1 MVWKRFFFELD
12 DPEEKMKGNGFRQG
26 VKNASLSTSPLLYA
40 VDENPPEWMS
50 ALLGLQ
56 MVVLVLA
63 PIAVTPIVVARMA
76 GIDPGE
82 YGWIIFASLLASGIG
97 TLIQV
102 RRFGVV
108 GSGYFLVIGSSG
120 SFIACGLA
128 AAQMGG
134 MALVATMAV
143 LTAPLQLAF
152 AWFLGPMRRIIT
164 PLVGGVV
171 IMLIVVSVLG
181 ISLDM
186 MANARSSAPPLYSFW
201 VSAATLAVIL
211 GVAVFG
217 NRHLR
222 LWSLVIGLL
231 AGSLVAAGLGLTD
244 FSAVGQ
250 RPWLG
255 LPQGQWQGFAL
266 DFRPEWVAL
275 YLAFAMVTI
284 VGAVE
289 TLGDGMAI
297 QKISERNFRKV
308 DYERV
313 QGAMYA
319 DGVANAVAG
328 ALGTLPNTTYSNAI
342 AAVQLTGVAS
352 RKVGFYVAFFLG
364 LLAFSPKISALL
376 TAIPSPVVGAFLFV
390 LLAMLFVTGIQ
401 LAASEGLN
409 YESGVIIGVSFWMG
423 YVFQNKLFF
432 ADLMPAWLGPFFN
445 NGIAAG
451 GLFAILLSLLFQM
464 KPVGRARRIFY
475 RQAAAITELQDFIH
489 EYAAARRIPAQMLQ
503 HLYLTTEELFMHL
516 CSSKAFKGSHLQ
528 IILHFSEGRVHVE
541 FVDTSDLE
549 DLDFAVEAVG
559 KGEPSMDPDLLGLRI
574 LGRFASG
581 LRHLRIGGVNYITYH
596 LAVD

>member
-1 MVWKRFFFELD
+1 MAGSLS
-12 DPEEKMKGNGFRQG
+12 PQG
-26 VKNASLSTSPLLYA
+26 VKNATLSTSPLLYA
-40 VDENPPEWMS
+40 VDEAPPEWMS
-50 ALLGLQ
+50 VFLGVQ

-97 TLIQV
+97 TMIQV

-143 LTAPLQLAF
+143 LSAPLQLFF

-186 MANARSSAPPLYSFW
+186 MANTSSSAPSLYSFW
-201 VSAATLAVIL
+201 VSAATLAVIMGL
-211 GVAVFG
+211 AVFG

-231 AGSLVAAGLGLTD
+231 VGTLVAAGLGLTD
-244 FSAVGQ
+244 FSTVGQ
-250 RPWLG
+250 SPWLG
-255 LPQGQWQGFAL
+255 LPKGQWQGFAL
-266 DFRPEWVAL
+266 DFRPEWIGL
-275 YLAFAMVTI
+275 YLAFVMVTI
-284 VGAVE
+284 VGSVE

-297 QKISERNFRKV
+297 QRISERNFRKV

-352 RKVGFYVAFFLG
+352 RRVGLYVAIFLG
-364 LLAFSPKISALL
+364 LLAFSPKISALI
-376 TAIPSPVVGAFLFV
+376 TAIPSPVVGAFLFI

-423 YVFQNKLFF
+423 YVFQNRLFF
-432 ADLMPAWLGPFFN
+432 ADLMPVWLEPFLN

-451 GLFAILLSLLFQM
+451 GLFAIVLSLLFQM
-464 KPVGRARRIFY
+464 KPAGRARRVFS
-475 RQAAAITELQDFIH
+475 RQTAAMTDLQDFIN
-489 EYAAARRIPAQMLQ
+489 EYAAVRRIPVQALQ
-503 HLYLTTEELFMHL
+503 RLHLTAEELFMHL
-516 CSSKAFKGSHLQ
+516 CGSQAFKGPELQ
-528 IILHFSEGRVHVE
+528 VLLHFSDGRIHVE
-541 FVDTSDLE
+541 FVEVSDLK
-549 DLDFAVEAVG
+549 DLDFMVEEA
-559 KGEPSMDPDLLGLRI
+559 GERVHSLDPDLLGLRI
-574 LGRFASG
+574 LDRFASG
-581 LRHLRIGGVNYITYH
+581 LRHLRIGGVNYISYH